1 MKFPF
6 KDRALTTDRVL
17 TWAVP
22 LMLACVLAAL
32 AVLQYRWSRQA
43 SDAATTRMQA
53 SLQNSMMNFRQD
65 LSRELGTMCLELQG
79 DDKSSSVRAKS
90 LARKLE
96 RWQRTSSLSGLI
108 ANVYEWKRSGSENLF
123 LLRLL
128 PSDSRFGRI
137 RWPSRFHK
145 LRELMMTAAS
155 DGSLE
160 PGGLHDEPDLD
171 DALAGGPQTTPVAEE
186 GSRPLR
192 KVNGPMIGGIDE
204 SIPVL
209 IVPASRA
216 SSSTWLLIELDV
228 GVLRDR
234 VFPQLAERYFGDSRT
249 SDYEVA
255 AVADGSERPQVI
267 YSSDAG
273 FGINGQISTDASLNL
288 FGPPALQGVAPPPP
302 LDFVRALRGSSHTVE
317 GPPASIRQ
325 PGRAQAGGPQAG
337 GAFDPIRFD
346 PVISG
351 PDGPNWQ
358 IVVKHH
364 KGSVAAAVAELR
376 YRNLG
381 ISFGVL
387 LVLAASMALIIFN
400 SQRAR
405 RLAMLQMDFIAGVSH
420 ELRTPVAAILSI
432 SENIVDG
439 VVADEQ
445 QLLRYGGMIRN
456 QARRLHHLVEQVLRF
471 AATERR
477 TTSYTIR
484 PVQISDV
491 IDEVLENM
499 SNLVTASGF
508 VIERS
513 IEPDLPPVEVDFGV
527 LSQCLQNL
535 ITNSV
540 KYGGDGKW
548 IGLRAGSNQ
557 KGSARE
563 VSITVEDHGIGI
575 DDEELEHIFEPFYR
589 SPKVAE
595 TQIPGTGLGLA
606 LAKSF
611 AEAMGGRL
619 TVISEAGK
627 GTAFTVHLPAA
638 NGANSQRKG
647 AFAAEPTKN

>member
-1 MKFPF
+1 MNFF
-6 KDRALTTDRVL
+6 SFFSKDRAV
-17 TWAVP
+17 TWVVP
-22 LMLACVLAAL
+22 GLLACVLIAL
-32 AVLQYRWSRQA
+32 AVLQYRWSRQVSEAA
-43 SDAATTRMQA
+43 STRMQT

-65 LSRELGTMCLELQG
+65 LSRQLGTMCLELQG

-128 PSDSRFGRI
+128 PSDSRFERI

-145 LRELMMTAAS
+145 LRELMMTGAS
-155 DGSLE
+155 NGSLE

-171 DALAGGPQTTPVAEE
+171 DALAEGLQTTPMAEE
-186 GSRPLR
+186 EGGRPLR
-192 KVNGPMIGGIDE
+192 EVNGPMIGGIDE
-204 SIPVL
+204 SIPAL

-216 SSSTWLLIELDV
+216 SASTWLLIELDV
-228 GVLRDR
+228 GILRDR

-255 AVADGSERPQVI
+255 AVADGSERPRVI

-302 LDFVRALRGSSHTVE
+302 FDFVRSLRGSSHTVE

-325 PGRAQAGGPQAG
+325 PGRAQAGRPQAG

-499 SNLVTASGF
+499 ANLVTASGF
-508 VIERS
+508 LVERD
-513 IEPDLPPVEVDFGV
+513 IEPDLPVVEADFGV

-535 ITNSV
+535 ITNAV

-548 IGLRAGSNQ
+548 IGLRACSNQ
-557 KGSARE
+557 KGSVRE

-575 DDEELEHIFEPFYR
+575 DDEELEHVFEPFYR

-595 TQIPGTGLGLA
+595 SQVPGTGLGLA

-638 NGANSQRKG
+638 NGPDLQRKG
-647 AFAAEPTKN
+647 AFAAESTAN

>member
-1 MKFPF
+1 MNFPF
-6 KDRALTTDRVL
+6 KDRALATDRVL

-22 LMLACVLAAL
+22 LMLACVLAVL

-79 DDKSSSVRAKS
+79 DNTPSSLAAKS

-108 ANVYEWKRSGSENLF
+108 ANVYEWKRSGSENPF

-128 PSDSRFGRI
+128 PSDSRFEKI

-145 LRELMMTAAS
+145 LHELMTTGAS
-155 DGSLE
+155 NGLLE
-160 PGGLHDEPDLD
+160 LQSPHEEPDLD
-171 DALAGGPQTTPVAEE
+171 DALAGGLQTTPTSAEE
-186 GSRPLR
+186 ETRPVRGL
-192 KVNGPMIGGIDE
+192 NGPMIGGIDQ

-209 IVPASRA
+209 IVPASRTTA
-216 SSSTWLLIELDV
+216 STWLLIELDV
-228 GVLRDR
+228 GILRDR

-255 AVADGSERPQVI
+255 AVADGSERPRVI

-288 FGPPALQGVAPPPP
+288 FGPPALQGGAPPPP
-302 LDFVRALRGSSHTVE
+302 LDFVRSLRGSSHTVE

-325 PGRAQAGGPQAG
+325 AGRPQAG

-358 IVVKHH
+358 IVVKHR

-499 SNLVTASGF
+499 ANLVTASGF
-508 VIERS
+508 LVERD
-513 IEPDLPPVEVDFGV
+513 IEPDLPLVEVDFGV

-638 NGANSQRKG
+638 NGSNSQRKG
-647 AFAAEPTKN
+647 AFAAEPAKN